1 MRACQACGLL
11 GGAALLMAMPPRLP
25 AQTPER
31 CRVQLVGVG
40 DSLVMSTSA
49 TGRDYFAGGGVRLRC
64 RGQEIAMQSDSA
76 AAYASGD
83 VEFIGHM
90 RYRDSTLDIAAD
102 RATYRKAR
110 EAWEARGNV
119 VARNLS
125 TGSTIQGPSI
135 DYLRAAAGAR
145 DTFEM
150 FATGRPRVQYFE
162 GDSTG
167 ANREPYRIVADRL
180 HLRGNNLI
188 WAGGNVR
195 VDRSDLAATA
205 DSMRLDTGAG
215 NDGMLLGRPVFRGLG
230 GDSFTVAG
238 RRIDFALH
246 RREVTHVTATDS
258 ARATHGEWTLTADTI
273 SMDVASRKVTA
284 MLAWGRQS
292 RPHAVSARH
301 ELRADSLA
309 FDLPDQALK
318 QVRAFG
324 DAWVGGP
331 PDSTGHDRDW
341 LAGDTV
347 IADFVQRDSAGSKRS
362 VLGGLVARH
371 GARSF
376 HRVAAKERGTAP
388 SLAYV
393 RGDAITIVMR
403 ADSAE
408 AVDRVEVRGH
418 VDGAQ
423 LDPGTP
429 SSPAGSAPSPG
440 GAPAR
445 PPRSPGAGS

>member
-1 MRACQACGLL
+1 MRSTMTRGGTNSGPTGTSCSIAAPSISRGTASGPTPSSSTWSSGARGASPPTAFCCPGNEGLSGMWAPRGRGAPDGDAAPAARPDPRALPRAARGRRRLAGDEHVGDRTGLL
-11 GGAALLMAMPPRLP
+11 R
-25 AQTPER
+25 
-31 CRVQLVGVG
+31 
-40 DSLVMSTSA
+40 
-49 TGRDYFAGGGVRLRC
+49 GRR
-64 RGQEIAMQSDSA
+64 SA
-76 AAYASGD
+76 AAVPGTGD
-83 VEFIGHM
+83 
-90 RYRDSTLDIAAD
+90 RDAVRQRRRLRLGRRGVHRPHALPRLDP
-102 RATYRKAR
+102 RHRR
-110 EAWEARGNV
+110 
-119 VARNLS
+119 
-125 TGSTIQGPSI
+125 
-135 DYLRAAAGAR
+135 
-145 DTFEM
+145 
-150 FATGRPRVQYFE
+150 RPRVQYFE

-440 GAPAR
+440 GAP
-445 PPRSPGAGS
+445 